1 MVGTQ
6 AIGCNAVYHGEDA
19 TYSHAE
25 AHRLPC
31 LSPNP
36 SINMCAPQEQML
48 QIKVQSEELFFLG
61 SIDVVSIL
69 CCRMS
74 GRIFLIPVIP
84 KLGERWPTKSHV
96 FGNMYTKP
104 VYGMCRPHDGAFWAS
119 FTASVACSAYVSS
132 LCQSFLFNPTSNS
145 HLALIILP

>member
-1 MVGTQ
+1 MVGTE

-36 SINMCAPQEQML
+36 SINLRAPQEQMS
-48 QIKVQSEELFFLG
+48 QIKVQSKELLLLG
-61 SIDVVSIL
+61 SIDVVSNL

-96 FGNMYTKP
+96 LANVYTKL
-104 VYGMCRPHDGAFWAS
+104 VYGMCVDLMMGPFWR
-119 FTASVACSAYVSS
+119 SS
-132 LCQSFLFNPTSNS
+132 LPPS
-145 HLALIILP
+145 LALPLFPPSASRSYLTLRPTPILP

>member
-36 SINMCAPQEQML
+36 SINIRASQEQML
-48 QIKVQSEELFFLG
+48 QIKVQSEELLFLV
-61 SIDVVSIL
+61 SVDVVSIL

-74 GRIFLIPVIP
+74 GRIFLIPVMP

-96 FGNMYTKP
+96 LANMCTKP
-104 VYGMCRPHDGAFWAS
+104 VYGMCVDLTMGPFGRP
-119 FTASVACSAYVSS
+119 S
-132 LCQSFLFNPTSNS
+132 LPPS
-145 HLALIILP
+145 LALRMFPPSASRSYLTLRPTPILP